1 MINKNTHFLQ
11 LQIYEKQVMH
21 FIIIVVIII
30 IIITK
35 NTIYY
40 YTYIFYFCTL
50 AEFGGIKQ
58 IPSIY

>member
-1 MINKNTHFLQ
+1 
-11 LQIYEKQVMH
+11 MH

-40 YTYIFYFCTL
+40 YTYILYFCTL